1 MTQKNT
7 LASKAA
13 AAQSDCVKATPRKF
27 SPDNTAPA
35 RNASAVFFGIPGLE
49 RSHLCPNS

>member
-13 AAQSDCVKATPRKF
+13 AAQSDWVKARPPKF
-27 SPDNTAPA
+27 PSDNTVLA
-35 RNASAVFFGIPGLE
+35 RNAPAIFFGIPRIE
-49 RSHLCPNS
+49 RSH